1 MNAGSSRVAARC
13 SLMRCSVPNFEPK
26 SGLIRHVQ
34 VLKEAKQLFSQGA
47 RPVNAVPVVPVAEGM
62 DEDTARCLCTLE
74 EKLRLKRKQE
84 VRLAF
89 NQTRLFITLAHRLRP
104 PCRSSLTLS
113 PACAAGM
120 VTASAQICTAS
131 P

>member
-1 MNAGSSRVAARC
+1 
-13 SLMRCSVPNFEPK
+13 MRCSVPNFEPK

-89 NQTRLFITLAHRLRP
+89 NQTRL
-104 PCRSSLTLS
+104 SSHWHT
-113 PACAAGM
+113 G
-120 VTASAQICTAS
+120 
-131 P
+131 